1 MNTENIKNEEYIAKI
16 LPTVVNRIFAL
27 EGWCKK
33 DTAFDA
39 VTESKPSAA
48 VSIRKRRRPEAQP
61 KKNQPPK
68 ATGFSEPCAGCADVV
83 TRWRFELQTHC
94 LKGSC
99 STY

>member
-1 MNTENIKNEEYIAKI
+1 MNTENLKLESENPADLRRQDFSLWKGRAKKI
-16 LPTVVNRIFAL
+16 PTL
-27 EGWCKK
+27 ES
-33 DTAFDA
+33 
-39 VTESKPSAA
+39 VTKSKPSAA
-48 VSIRKRRRPEAQP
+48 GSIWKRRRPEAQT

-68 ATGFSEPCAGCADVV
+68 ATGFSQPCAGCADVV